1 MPFPLHHLSVFLSL
15 PMVLLLP
22 YFIPLTSFLS
32 SLIVT
37 NPQLVAL
44 FSVLFLQSICHI
56 ISDYLSRIKS
66 NRVFTLLKIL
76 CCCCQVASVMSN
88 SLRSHGLYLTG
99 LLCPW
104 DSPGKNTGVG
114 CHALLHGSSR
124 HRDLTCVSYDSCI
137 GRRVL
142 YH

>member
-1 MPFPLHHLSVFLSL
+1 MPFPLHHLSVSLSL
-15 PMVLLLP
+15 PLVLLLP

-32 SLIVT
+32 SLRVT
-37 NPQLVAL
+37 TPQLVAL
-44 FSVLFLQSICHI
+44 FSVLFLQYICHI

-76 CCCCQVASVMSN
+76 CCCCQVTSVMPN
-88 SLRSHGLYLTG
+88 SLQSHGLYLTG

-114 CHALLHGSSR
+114 CHALLQGSSR
-124 HRDLTCVSYDSCI
+124 PRD
-137 GRRVL
+137 
-142 YH
+142 